1 MLKLKLSNDETEI
14 SINLKSAAQLSTDEI
29 MSVVRLA
36 NKDGIITSGVLVE
49 PTPPQFM
56 EPIHSPE
63 PIHQPTPKPRPRAI
77 ELLNNERYMN
87 TPISEILEPKS
98 VFNRVKVYINCP
110 KCGKETDCT
119 TYEGN
124 SYTKC
129 PDCES
134 KLFNTYA
141 TDASLTPDE
150 DGYVY
155 MATTLLKPKQ
165 YNDSEGF

>member
-1 MLKLKLSNDETEI
+1 MLKLTLSNDETGI
-14 SINLKSAAQLSTDEI
+14 SINLKSAAPLSTDEI

-36 NKDGIITSGVLVE
+36 NKDGLLSTGVVVDLAQYAE
-49 PTPPQFM
+49 L
-56 EPIHSPE
+56 IHSPE
-63 PIHQPTPKPRPRAI
+63 PISPPTPKPRPRAI
-77 ELLNNERYMN
+77 ELLNTERHMN
-87 TPISEILEPKS
+87 IPISEILEPKN
-98 VFNRVKVYINCP
+98 VFNRVKVYLNCP
-110 KCGKETDCT
+110 KCGKEADVT
-119 TYEGN
+119 TYESN

-165 YNDSEGF
+165 YND